1 MTKSEV
7 LQLMIFLQKFYRK
20 VPENLDA
27 MADGW
32 AEVLED
38 YTYEELRASAK
49 YHVRRSKF
57 FPTLSELIDGIP
69 TAIYAEYGIE
79 EVRLSPA
86 ELARLTPEQRR
97 IEELKAKYTRPFQDP
112 PTVQLTAEDVAALNE
127 FIDIDV
133 EEGDER

>member
-32 AEVLED
+32 TEVLED

-49 YHVRRSKF
+49 HHVRRSKF

-69 TAIYAEYGIE
+69 TAVYAEYGIE
-79 EVRLSPA
+79 EVRPTPE
-86 ELARLTPEQRR
+86 ELARMTPDQRR
-97 IEELKAKYTRPFQDP
+97 IAELKAKYTRPFQDP
-112 PTVQLTAEDVAALNE
+112 PKVKLTAEDVAAMNE
-127 FIDIDV
+127 FIEIDI
-133 EEGDER
+133 EEGDET